1 MANKK
6 NSQNE
11 HDDAPAK
18 KTKASSVKKKRAT
31 KKSNARPKATLKNKK
46 TDDVLRLDA
55 VLVIND
61 AQKIHSQLDALL
73 KEKHDVIIDASAVEI
88 VDTAILQILL
98 VFSNQLKGM
107 GSKIKWLKLSNEFML
122 RVSLLDL
129 GSSLGIPEKAGNAS

>member
-11 HDDAPAK
+11 HEATPAK
-18 KTKASSVKKKRAT
+18 KTKTGRVKKKRAT
-31 KKSNARPKATLKNKK
+31 KKSNARPKATLENKK

-61 AQKIHSQLDALL
+61 AKEIHNQLEALL
-73 KEKHDVIIDASAVEI
+73 KEKRDVIIDASAVEI

-98 VFSNQLKGM
+98 TFSNQLNSL
-107 GSKIKWLKLSNEFML
+107 GSKIKWLKLSNEFIL

-129 GSSLGIPEKAGNAS
+129 ASSLGVPGKAGNAG